1 MYNYILGK
9 VVAKTATSI
18 VVDNNGIGYEIGVS
32 GNTLYDVEYGEIV
45 KIYTYLYVREDEMS
59 LYGFSRLEEK
69 NLFLRLIEV
78 SGIGPKM
85 AMQILSGYDLK
96 TLTMAIASGDIKTLS
111 KIKGLGKKTAELLVV
126 SLKDH
131 VIDDITLLT
140 MDDSGQQTATPVVGE
155 DVAAAVEVL
164 ESLGIAKTEAVKKA
178 TEAAKHVSGAES
190 IIAYCL
196 KNLSI

>member
-1 MYNYILGK
+1 MYNYITGK
-9 VVAKTATSI
+9 VVTKTDVSI
-18 VVDNNGIGYEIGVS
+18 VLDNNGIGYEIGVS
-32 GNTLYDVEYGEIV
+32 GNTLFDVEYGEIA

-59 LYGFSRLEEK
+59 LYGFSRLDEK

-96 TLTMAIASGDIKTLS
+96 TLTLAIASGDIKTLA

-131 VIDDITLLT
+131 VADDITLLT
-140 MDDSGQQTATPVVGE
+140 MDEGSAGSPIVGE
-155 DVAAAVEVL
+155 DVADAVAVL

-178 TEAAKHVSGAES
+178 TEAAKHVSGAEN

-196 KNLSI
+196 KQL

>member
-1 MYNYILGK
+1 MYNYITGK
-9 VVAKTATSI
+9 VVTKTDVSI
-18 VVDNNGIGYEIGVS
+18 VLDNNGIGYEIGVS
-32 GNTLYDVEYGEIV
+32 GNTLFDVEYGEIA

-59 LYGFSRLEEK
+59 LYGFSRLDEK

-96 TLTMAIASGDIKTLS
+96 TLTLAIASGDIKTLA

-131 VIDDITLLT
+131 VADDITLLT
-140 MDDSGQQTATPVVGE
+140 MDEGSAGSPIIGE
-155 DVAAAVEVL
+155 DVADAVAVL

-178 TEAAKHVSGAES
+178 TEAAKHVSGAEN

-196 KNLSI
+196 KQL

>member
-1 MYNYILGK
+1 MYNYITGK
-9 VVAKTATSI
+9 VVAKTDSAI
-18 VVDNNGIGYEIGVS
+18 VLDNNGIGYELGVS
-32 GNTLYDVEYGEIV
+32 GNTLFDVEYGEIA

-59 LYGFSRLEEK
+59 LYGFSRMDEK

-131 VIDDITLLT
+131 VADDITLLT
-140 MDDSGQQTATPVVGE
+140 MDGGSQGAPLVGE
-155 DVAAAVEVL
+155 DVADAVAVL
-164 ESLGIAKTEAVKKA
+164 ESLGIAKTDAVKRA
-178 TEAAKHVSGAES
+178 TEAAKHVSGAEN

-196 KNLSI
+196 KNFAI

>member
-1 MYNYILGK
+1 MYNYITGK
-9 VVAKTATSI
+9 VVSKTDCTI
-18 VVDNNGIGYEIGVS
+18 VLDNNGIGYEIGVS
-32 GNTLYDVEYGEIV
+32 GNTLFDVEYGEIA

-59 LYGFSRLEEK
+59 LYGFSRLDEK

-96 TLTMAIASGDIKTLS
+96 TLTVAIASGDIKTLA

-131 VIDDITLLT
+131 VADDITLLT
-140 MDDSGQQTATPVVGE
+140 MDSPSSSASIVGE
-155 DVAAAVEVL
+155 DVADAARVL
-164 ESLGIAKTEAVKKA
+164 ESLGLAKTEAVKKA
-178 TEAAKHVSGAES
+178 TEAAKHVSGAEN

-196 KNLSI
+196 KQL

>member
-1 MYNYILGK
+1 MYNYITGK
-9 VVAKTATSI
+9 VVSKTDSAI
-18 VVDNNGIGYEIGVS
+18 VLDNNGIGYEIGVS
-32 GNTLYDVEYGEIV
+32 GNTLFDVEYGEIA

-59 LYGFSRLEEK
+59 LYGFSRLDEK

-96 TLTMAIASGDIKTLS
+96 TLTVAIASGDIKTLS

-131 VIDDITLLT
+131 VADDITLLT
-140 MDDSGQQTATPVVGE
+140 IDSPSSSASIVGE
-155 DVAAAVEVL
+155 DVADAARVL
-164 ESLGIAKTEAVKKA
+164 ESLGLAKTEAVKKA
-178 TEAAKHVSGAES
+178 TEAAKHVSGAEN

-196 KNLSI
+196 KQL